1 MEEQFK
7 ERIKYNGNIKDISL
21 QICKDFNLGIFKAN
35 KIVLVG
41 YEDFNYILTTSKG
54 KFFVKIF
61 ASFRTNDDCLR
72 YLEIM
77 EKAIAA
83 KVATPKLIKSKNGYL
98 SIIKV
103 NNIKLRLVVFDY
115 IDGNNFYKLN
125 KKLNPAEIKFVARQ
139 SALINSIKLKPEP
152 IYDNW
157 AIVNFLKQYNK
168 SAKYL
173 SKEDLVLVKPLV
185 SKFNELNVDKL
196 PKAFVHG
203 DIISTNLMKDKKGKL
218 WIIDFSVSNYYP
230 RIQELAVLACNLFF
244 DIKNKKKSENNF
256 KLALKEYTKILS
268 LTKAELKALPDYI
281 ELAHGM
287 HVLCANYEK
296 VKNNNH
302 SKENEY
308 WINEG
313 RCGLKQSLK
322 SVMEKR

>member
-1 MEEQFK
+1 MEELFK
-7 ERIKYNGNIKDISL
+7 KRINYEGNIKDISL
-21 QICKDFNLGIFKAN
+21 QICKDLNLGSFKSN
-35 KIVLVG
+35 KIILVG
-41 YEDFNYILTTSKG
+41 YEDFNYILTTHKG
-54 KFFVKIF
+54 KYFVKIF
-61 ASFRTNDDCLR
+61 ASSRTNNDCLR

-77 EKAIAA
+77 EKSIAA
-83 KVATPKLIKSKNGYL
+83 KVATPKLIKSKSGYL
-98 SIIKV
+98 DVCKV
-103 NNIKLRLVVFDY
+103 NNVKLRLVVFDY
-115 IDGNNFYKLN
+115 IDGDNFYKLN
-125 KKLNPAEIKFVARQ
+125 RKLNKAEIKFVAKQ
-139 SALINSIKLKPEP
+139 IATINSIKLKPKL

-157 AIVNFLKQYNK
+157 AVANFLKQYK
-168 SAKYL
+168 KYSKYL

-203 DIISTNLMKDKKGKL
+203 DIIATNLMKDKKGKL

-244 DIKNKKKSENNF
+244 EAKSKTKSENNL
-256 KLALKEYTKILS
+256 KLALKEYNKILP

-296 VKNNNH
+296 VKNNNN

-313 RCGLKQSLK
+313 LSGLKQSK
-322 SVMEKR
+322 